1 MGRRYQEEFQVRG
14 RDVDCQ
20 GIMHLSTLASILL
33 QVSGQQTNNLN
44 KTYGNPMENTN
55 LTWFI
60 LQHDMTI
67 HRMPKFNDTLL
78 IETEAVA
85 YNRFFTH
92 RLFQVWCEGVLII
105 ETMMRFAIVDSL
117 ERKLV
122 RIVPEL
128 VERYEVEEKT
138 KLDAMEK
145 IIKMEGVANRTS
157 TYQSYFSHIDINQH
171 VNNAVYL
178 NWVVDSLD
186 EVFLEYH
193 RPKKVAIIYEN
204 EVRLGECVTHQLYH
218 YEDKTVHYL
227 VNGDKAVAKAQ
238 ITWEKDKKVAR

>member
-1 MGRRYQEEFQVRG
+1 MGRRYQEEVQVRG
-14 RDVDCQ
+14 RDVDRY
-20 GIMHLSTLASILL
+20 GVMHLSTLASILL
-33 QVSGQQTNNLN
+33 QISGQQTDNLN
-44 KTYGNPMENTN
+44 KEYGNPMANTN

-67 HRMPKFNDTLL
+67 YRMPKFNDRLV

-92 RLFQVWCEGVLII
+92 RQFQVWCDGVLII
-105 ETMMRFAIVDSL
+105 ETMMRFAIVDSV

-122 RIVPEL
+122 RILPEL
-128 VERYEVEEKT
+128 VERYEVEEKP

-145 IIKMEGVANRTS
+145 ISKMEGVANRTS
-157 TYQSYFSHIDINQH
+157 IYQSYFSHIDINQH

-186 EVFLEYH
+186 ERFLQHH

-204 EVRLGECVTHQLYH
+204 EVRLGETVGHELYMA
-218 YEDKTVHYL
+218 EDKTIHYL
-227 VNGDKAVAKAQ
+227 VNGDKSIAKAQ